1 MNFSEMGIDP
11 ELHAEFI
18 DEALD
23 AMGQISDLFVRLEAD
38 PDNQDIMGAIFRPI
52 HSIKGNAAFFG
63 LMQTKV
69 LAHELETL
77 LDRIRK
83 GGVAV
88 TAGITDVLLRG
99 SDGLIS
105 MLKRARRGEGEVQDG
120 SSFEALVHAVLR
132 AAEGEEASESMLWRK
147 LMDQLDGHPSAMET
161 ARELA
166 GFSSAGRAVLDK
178 GTARAAADSPQ
189 VVGDAA
195 DSNPPTVIHEIKG
208 MLENSHEE
216 PDGEKLFALFTA
228 CLENADNEEA
238 KAHIGKALDEIP
250 LLVRSIGL
258 GDPISRESLLGHL
271 EDMEAACIRMDERPA
286 NPIEKKPEKAEKS
299 AEEGLEPLD
308 PGQPRTSPS
317 SPSDASG
324 KTMRIPEERIDAFLS
339 YVGDLVTLG
348 EMYRHLQ
355 SRITAIPAAHGAA
368 MELRRTNESFGNLSM
383 ALQNSIMA
391 IRKVPMKTLLQRTPR
406 LVRDVATASGKN
418 IETLVLGGEILVDK
432 SLIDTFEAPLTHMV
446 RNAADHGIE
455 KPEERLLKGKPE
467 KGVIRIEASE
477 AGEDVLLTVKD
488 DGRGLNLDALRLKS
502 LELGLISPDET
513 LSEEALVSLLFRSGV
528 STAEEVT
535 DISGRG
541 VGMDVVKTAIEQ
553 MGGRISVTTEKDRG
567 SVFEIRLP
575 RTVNTQILT
584 GFIVVIEG
592 TRYIFPMESIVRCF
606 SPVPG
611 EVVIIPRR
619 GRCVQDRGNWLRV
632 RRLTECFHPEEEENR
647 EADLPEGIV
656 VVVESEGGRIAVHVD
671 AIEGVQKMVLKEI
684 QGLHMNRNYFA
695 GGALMGD
702 GSVAMI
708 VQVSGI
714 MSGR

>member
-23 AMGQISDLFVRLEAD
+23 GMAQISDLFVRLEAD
-38 PDNQDIMGAIFRPI
+38 PDNQEIMGAIFRPI

-88 TAGITDVLLRG
+88 TSGITDILLRG
-99 SDGLIS
+99 SDALIA
-105 MLKRARRGEGEVQDG
+105 MLQRSRQNEREVQDALA
-120 SSFEALVHAVLR
+120 FENLVNAVTH
-132 AAEGEEASESMLWRK
+132 AAEGEEASESILWRK
-147 LMDQLDGHPSAMET
+147 LMDQLGSFPDAMET

-166 GFSSAGRAVLDK
+166 GFTAAGRAVLDNRPAEDK
-178 GTARAAADSPQ
+178 DTFETDRNAPDF
-189 VVGDAA
+189 
-195 DSNPPTVIHEIKG
+195 THEIRTI
-208 MLENSHEE
+208 LENTGAE
-216 PDGEKLFALFTA
+216 PDAKILTALFTDCLHAA
-228 CLENADNEEA
+228 CNEESKEYA
-238 KAHIGKALDEIP
+238 KKALGEIP
-250 LLVRSIGL
+250 MLDASIGL
-258 GDPISRESLLGHL
+258 GDEISRESLLGHL
-271 EDMEAACIRMDERPA
+271 ADMEKSGAWNQLLPEE
-286 NPIEKKPEKAEKS
+286 NPREKPEEKIVEKTENG
-299 AEEGLEPLD
+299 AAD
-308 PGQPRTSPS
+308 KKTSPDQTEKEPEAAS
-317 SPSDASG
+317 HTSG

-355 SRITAIPAAHGAA
+355 TRITSIPSAHGAA

-391 IRKVPMKTLLQRTPR
+391 IRKVPMKSLLQRCPR
-406 LVRDVATASGKN
+406 MVRDIATVSGKI
-418 IETLVLGGEILVDK
+418 IETQILGNEILVDK

-455 KPEERLLKGKPE
+455 RPEERLAQGKPE
-467 KGVIRIEASE
+467 KGHIRIEASE
-477 AGEDVLLTVKD
+477 AGEDIILRVKD
-488 DGRGLNLDALRLKS
+488 DGRGLNLDALRLKA
-502 LELGLISPDET
+502 LELGFISHDEK

-541 VGMDVVKTAIEQ
+541 VGMDVVKTSIEQ
-553 MGGRISVTTEKDRG
+553 MGGRIAVETTKNQG

-575 RTVNTQILT
+575 KTVNTQILT
-584 GFIVVIEG
+584 GFIVVMEK

-606 SPVPG
+606 APEEG
-611 EVVIIPRR
+611 EIVTIPRK
-619 GRCVQDRGNWLRV
+619 GRCVQDRGDWIRV
-632 RRLTECFHPEEEENR
+632 RRLTECFQPHKEKNR
-647 EADLPEGIV
+647 ESDLPEGIV
-656 VVVESEGGRIAVHVD
+656 VVVESDTGRIAVHVD

-684 QGLHMNRNYFA
+684 QGLNMNDNFFA

-702 GSVAMI
+702 GTVAMI
-708 VQVSGI
+708 VHVASI
-714 MSGR
+714 TTEK